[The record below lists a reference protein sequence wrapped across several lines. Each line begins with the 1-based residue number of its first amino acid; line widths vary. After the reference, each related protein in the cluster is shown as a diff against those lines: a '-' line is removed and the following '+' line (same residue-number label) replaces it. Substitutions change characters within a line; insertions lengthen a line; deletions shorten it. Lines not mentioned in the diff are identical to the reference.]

1 MRPPFSKFH
10 IRTYPADAGFL
21 ISFFNDVRTGIKTG
35 PAIIKIR
42 KVPQNL
48 FFRTIRNNLK
58 TPSTRLP
65 ATRALTKR
73 FSEKLELDVPRFLF
87 NTLVMDET
95 FARICP
101 IDRRVRFITLMMDIP
116 SVLPTDV
123 NVATGRSNRL
133 IGL

>member
-21 ISFFNDVRTGIKTG
+21 ISFFNDVRTGITTG
-35 PAIIKIR
+35 PAIIKMR

-58 TPSTRLP
+58 TPRTRLP
-65 ATRALTKR
+65 ATRAVTKR
-73 FSEKLELDVPRFLF
+73 FSEKLELDALLLPFTMF
-87 NTLVMDET
+87 VMDET
-95 FARICP
+95 FAKICP

-116 SVLPTDV
+116 SDLLTDV
-123 NVATGRSNRL
+123 NVATG
-133 IGL
+133 

>member
-21 ISFFNDVRTGIKTG
+21 ISFFNDVRTGITTD
-35 PAIIKIR
+35 PAIIKMR

-58 TPSTRLP
+58 TPRRRLP
-65 ATRALTKR
+65 ATRVLTKR
-73 FSEKLELDVPRFLF
+73 FSEKPVLDVPRLLF
-87 NTLVMDET
+87 MTLVMDET

-101 IDRRVRFITLMMDIP
+101 IDRRDRFMTLMMDIP
-116 SVLPTDV
+116 SVLLTDV
-123 NVATGRSNRL
+123 NVATG
-133 IGL
+133 

>member
-21 ISFFNDVRTGIKTG
+21 ISFFNDVRTGITTG
-35 PAIIKIR
+35 PAIIKMR

-58 TPSTRLP
+58 TPRTRLP
-65 ATRALTKR
+65 ATKAVTKR
-73 FSEKLELDVPRFLF
+73 FSEKLELDALRLLF
-87 NTLVMDET
+87 TMFVMDET

-101 IDRRVRFITLMMDIP
+101 IDRRVWFITLIMHIP
-116 SVLPTDV
+116 SDLLTDV
-123 NVATGRSNRL
+123 NVATG
-133 IGL
+133 

>member
-21 ISFFNDVRTGIKTG
+21 ISFFNDVRTGITTG
-35 PAIIKIR
+35 PAIIKMR

-58 TPSTRLP
+58 TPRTRLP
-65 ATRALTKR
+65 ATRAVTKR
-73 FSEKLELDVPRFLF
+73 FSEKLELDALRLLF
-87 NTLVMDET
+87 TMFVMDET

-101 IDRRVRFITLMMDIP
+101 IDRRVWLITLMMDIP
-116 SVLPTDV
+116 SVLLTDV
-123 NVATGRSNRL
+123 NVATG
-133 IGL
+133 